1 MAISGPHHSR
11 MHSAKR
17 AKRSPSW
24 PQTREEVDVALHSIG
39 LALDALLDGAC
50 ITDAVEPPS
59 VTSVAD
65 LREALRERFENASV
79 DARGVDVVVD
89 GERVILLGT
98 VGDPLQ
104 RLIAEDIAWSL
115 PQVAECENR
124 LAVA

>member
-1 MAISGPHHSR
+1 
-11 MHSAKR
+11 MHFVAKR
-17 AKRSPSW
+17 DPAW

-50 ITDAVEPPS
+50 ITEAVEPPN
-59 VTSVAD
+59 VTPVAD
-65 LREALRERFENASV
+65 IREALRERFENASV
-79 DARGVDVVVD
+79 DARGVDVVVE